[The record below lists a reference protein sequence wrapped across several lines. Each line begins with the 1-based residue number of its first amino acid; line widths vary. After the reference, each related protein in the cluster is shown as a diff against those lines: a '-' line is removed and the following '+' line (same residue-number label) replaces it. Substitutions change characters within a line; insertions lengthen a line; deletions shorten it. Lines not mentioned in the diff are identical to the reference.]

1 MIYTAHDSGANLSK
15 LDAISVFLNFLHRE
29 YRYHQLLLRGENI
42 YFIHLTHT
50 ERERER
56 EREREPE
63 REIERPC
70 ESIAA
75 GSTNDNV
82 ADGVVSGKINKCT
95 WNVNVM
101 EDHLLCFNLKC
112 SVVHENILIRPI
124 SQFETF

>member
-56 EREREPE
+56 ERERSRDLVRALRLEAPM
-63 REIERPC
+63 IMLLMGLLVVK
-70 ESIAA
+70 SISALGTSMSWRITSCA
-75 GSTNDNV
+75 S
-82 ADGVVSGKINKCT
+82 I
-95 WNVNVM
+95 
-101 EDHLLCFNLKC
+101 
-112 SVVHENILIRPI
+112 
-124 SQFETF
+124 